1 MKVFEV
7 GSFQALS
14 LMREEISNEIARSNV
29 ALIRGMFD
37 RNVVRQSLEK
47 FLKLVNESE
56 IMGTTQGSKELVR
69 KNSLKWSVGAST
81 GAQIGNAR
89 LMVIGYNPTSAP
101 DVYGFRSAFKTLIK
115 LRDSLRGDSICTD
128 DDSLRDGSFN
138 ACRLQ
143 FYPAGGGFMLGHV
156 DYIAEKTSL
165 EQRAPLLQLL
175 VFLTER
181 GVDFQEGGAY
191 LVNGEER
198 IDIEGSAR
206 CGDIAIYNGN
216 SFHGVSDIDPAS
228 PLSTSNLTGRV
239 VGLVTIY
246 K

>member
-56 IMGTTQGSKELVR
+56 IMGTTL
-69 KNSLKWSVGAST
+69 GAST